1 MKKIILFCLI
11 LFSQQ
16 IYAQVT
22 DSTKVKTDS
31 IPPAQPTIDS
41 VKIKTDSIQS
51 KIDSLEVKKE
61 DIIKSDTNKLWKKGG
76 LVGADFSQASYTNW
90 AAGGVNSLSG
100 VARFNIFANYKSDL
114 PTGQAGKTNWD
125 NNLDLAYG
133 VIKIGKNN
141 IQKSD
146 DKIEFTSKFGQYASK
161 NWYYAALLNFKTQF
175 DVGYNLPD
183 DSTIV
188 SHFMAPAT
196 TLGALGLDYKSKDKS
211 LSFFVSPLTGKV
223 TIVNDQRLADAGAFG
238 VQAAEYDTAGVKT
251 KDGETIRY
259 EFGGFLKMTFKKDIF
274 KNVNLQTKL
283 ELFTNYLNHPEN
295 IDVNW
300 ETILTMK
307 INRFLLCT
315 VNTQL
320 IYDHDIPVPFER
332 DINGVKVPDTGPRLQ
347 FKEVLAVGIAYKF

>member
-1 MKKIILFCLI
+1 MLNL
-11 LFSQQ
+11 
-16 IYAQVT
+16 
-22 DSTKVKTDS
+22 
-31 IPPAQPTIDS
+31 
-41 VKIKTDSIQS
+41 
-51 KIDSLEVKKE
+51 
-61 DIIKSDTNKLWKKGG
+61 
-76 LVGADFSQASYTNW
+76 
-90 AAGGVNSLSG
+90 
-100 VARFNIFANYKSDL
+100 FANYKSD
-114 PTGQAGKTNWD
+114 KTNWD
-125 NNLDLAYG
+125 NNLDLVYG
-133 VIKIGKNN
+133 VIKIGKTNV
-141 IQKSD
+141 QKSD
-146 DKIEFTSKFGQYASK
+146 DKIEFTSKFGQYASN

-238 VQAAEYDTAGVKT
+238 VQAAEYDSASFKT
-251 KDGETIRY
+251 KDGAIIRY

-307 INRFLLCT
+307 INRFLSCT

-320 IYDHDIPVPFER
+320 IYDHDIPVPFDR
-332 DINGVKVPDTGPRLQ
+332 DVNGVKVPDTGPRLQ

>member
-1 MKKIILFCLI
+1 MKKIILLSLLFCC
-11 LFSQQ
+11 QQ
-16 IYAQVT
+16 ISAQV
-22 DSTKVKTDS
+22 V
-31 IPPAQPTIDS
+31 DS
-41 VKIKTDSIQS
+41 VKIKTDSIQTKIDS
-51 KIDSLEVKKE
+51 LEVKIDSLEVKKE
-61 DIIKSDTNKLWKKGG
+61 EIIKADTIRRWKKGG
-76 LVGADFSQASYTNW
+76 LIGADFSQASYTNW
-90 AAGGVNSLSG
+90 AAGGINSLSG
-100 VARFNIFANYKSDL
+100 VALFNLFANYKLD
-114 PTGQAGKTNWD
+114 KTSWD
-125 NNLDLAYG
+125 NSLDMAYG
-133 VIKIGKNN
+133 VIKIGKND

-146 DKIEFTSKFGQYASK
+146 DKIEFNSKFGKQASN
-161 NWYYAALLNFKTQF
+161 NWYYAALLNFKSQL
-175 DVGYNLPD
+175 DVGYNYPD

-196 TLGALGLDYKSKDKS
+196 VLGALGLDYKSEDKS

-223 TIVNDQRLADAGAFG
+223 TFVNDQRLADAGAFG
-238 VQAAEYDTAGVKT
+238 VQAAEYDTAGVKI
-251 KDGETIRY
+251 KDGQTIRY

-307 INRFLLCT
+307 INRFLSCT

-320 IYDHDIPVPFER
+320 IYDHDIPVPYT
-332 DINGVKVPDTGPRLQ
+332 KVEGGQTVSGTAPRLQ

>member
-16 IYAQVT
+16 IYAQIT
-22 DSTKVKTDS
+22 DSTKIKTDS
-31 IPPAQPTIDS
+31 IPPAQPKIDS

-76 LVGADFSQASYTNW
+76 LIGADFSQASYTNW

-100 VARFNIFANYKSDL
+100 VALFNIFANYKS
-114 PTGQAGKTNWD
+114 AKTSWD
-125 NNLDLAYG
+125 NSLDLAYG

-196 TLGALGLDYKSKDKS
+196 TIGALGLDYKSKDKS
-211 LSFFVSPLTGKV
+211 LSFFVSPLTGKI
-223 TIVNDQRLADAGAFG
+223 TFVNDQRLADAGAFG
-238 VQAAEYDTAGVKT
+238 VQAAEYDSAGVKT
-251 KDGETIRY
+251 KDGAIIRY
-259 EFGGFLKMTFKKDIF
+259 EFGGFLKMTFKKDLF

-307 INRFLLCT
+307 INRFLSCT

-320 IYDHDIPVPFER
+320 IYDHDIPVPFE
-332 DINGVKVPDTGPRLQ
+332 KVEGGQTISGTGPRLQ
-347 FKEVLAVGIAYKF
+347 FKEVLAVGLAYKF